1 MLTRPIRDARRFPST
16 RWYPVPSPWYGPT
29 RTTLG
34 FGICPSSKGHFLSR
48 RAEPFRYDSQLARRC
63 IPPSTSQSDPSDPSA
78 HCCGGAGADAALSQS
93 AHAVARGA
101 APLGGGGSLPR
112 GTLSRFL
119 PAVSKAAPPS
129 QPSERQVKRA
139 RDPRD
144 DSSETIAMFGARA
157 STASR
162 AAALPPPQVGGMGA

>member
-1 MLTRPIRDARRFPST
+1 
-16 RWYPVPSPWYGPT
+16 
-29 RTTLG
+29 
-34 FGICPSSKGHFLSR
+34 
-48 RAEPFRYDSQLARRC
+48 
-63 IPPSTSQSDPSDPSA
+63 
-78 HCCGGAGADAALSQS
+78 
-93 AHAVARGA
+93 VARGA

-112 GTLSRFL
+112 GTPAASNAPPPVPFSSSLSSSLSRFL